1 MITRIVIP
9 VENKDGLNAPIAQH
23 FGRAP
28 FFAVVDLDEAGNMVA
43 VETQANTGE
52 HYGGTGHP
60 HETLLA
66 LKPSVIVAYGMGP
79 GGLASFGNA
88 GVQVLKAAGKT
99 VKEVITQ
106 FKVGKLERLTVGC
119 GHAHHHHH

>member
-1 MITRIVIP
+1 MKTKIVMP
-9 VENKDGLNAPIAQH
+9 VENEDGLNAPIAQH

-28 FFAVVDLDEAGNMVA
+28 FFAVVDLDEAGDV
-43 VETQANTGE
+43 VSVKTETNTGE
-52 HYGGTGHP
+52 HYGGAGHP

-66 LKPSVIVAYGMGP
+66 LKPNVIVAYGMGP

-99 VKEVITQ
+99 VKETITQ
-106 FKVGKLERLTVGC
+106 FKAGKLEKLTVGC
-119 GHAHHHHH
+119 SHAHHHHH